1 VRAKK
6 ARIETRK
13 QKKIVLASY
22 QKIAYIC
29 KVILTRKQQ
38 PNGDCDMSKLNAQKV
53 MQWKNEVDVCK
64 LLLGSRPDDENLKM
78 RLLIATDEYEKHR
91 NPVGYKNKNGTK
103 RVRTPKEPKVAR
115 VRPTKEPKPEIIRF
129 NALKR
134 YNRDGVLI
142 EHYKLVR
149 GYVRGMNPHH
159 KVYVNAM

>member
-1 VRAKK
+1 
-6 ARIETRK
+6 
-13 QKKIVLASY
+13 
-22 QKIAYIC
+22 
-29 KVILTRKQQ
+29 
-38 PNGDCDMSKLNAQKV
+38 MSKLNAQKV

-91 NPVGYKNKNGTK
+91 NPVGYKNKNSTK
-103 RVRTPKEPKVAR
+103 RVRTP
-115 VRPTKEPKPEIIRF
+115 KEPKPEIIRF

-159 KVYVNAM
+159 KVYVNVM

>member
-1 VRAKK
+1 
-6 ARIETRK
+6 
-13 QKKIVLASY
+13 
-22 QKIAYIC
+22 
-29 KVILTRKQQ
+29 
-38 PNGDCDMSKLNAQKV
+38 MSKLSTQKV
-53 MQWKNEVDVCK
+53 MQWKNEIDVCK
-64 LLLGSRPDDENLKM
+64 FLLINRPDDDALKM

-91 NPVGYKNKNGTK
+91 NPVGYKNKNTTK

-134 YNRDGVLI
+134 YNSDGVMI

-149 GYVRGMNPHH
+149 SYVRGMNPHH